1 MIRFV
6 GFYRRSE
13 EDADSAIDDP
23 PVERRPRV
31 NGPSTVGMAIGTHE
45 RVVARLTNI
54 SQVLGIDEDS
64 NAVEAL
70 FHKRSNEELPN
81 ASRPIGVVLQRLLP
95 DVVQLETS
103 ASPLLRLPH
112 HIHRRVVPGREGH
125 FAPKGRLFVQLVRL
139 NYA

>member
-31 NGPSTVGMAIGTHE
+31 NGPSTIGMALGTHE

-54 SQVLGIDEDS
+54 SQVLGVGEESDS
-64 NAVEAL
+64 LEAL
-70 FHKRSNEELPN
+70 LHQRPDDELSG
-81 ASRPIGVVLQRLLP
+81 ALRPIGTGLRTALGKEAIEQHSQEFYTRHLSRLRSG
-95 DVVQLETS
+95 DEAGS
-103 ASPLLRLPH
+103 AT
-112 HIHRRVVPGREGH
+112 G
-125 FAPKGRLFVQLVRL
+125 Q
-139 NYA
+139 

>member
-31 NGPSTVGMAIGTHE
+31 NGPSTIGMAIGTHQ

-54 SQVLGIDEDS
+54 SQVLGVGEESDS
-64 NAVEAL
+64 LEAL
-70 FHKRSNEELPN
+70 LHQRSDDELSD
-81 ASRPIGVVLQRLLP
+81 ALRPIGVVLQRLPP
-95 DVVQLETS
+95 DVVQLETG
-103 ASPLLRLPH
+103 ASPLLCLPH
-112 HIHRRVVPGREGH
+112 HVHRRVVPGRERH
-125 FAPKGRLFVQLVRL
+125 LAPKASLFVKFTD
-139 NYA
+139 